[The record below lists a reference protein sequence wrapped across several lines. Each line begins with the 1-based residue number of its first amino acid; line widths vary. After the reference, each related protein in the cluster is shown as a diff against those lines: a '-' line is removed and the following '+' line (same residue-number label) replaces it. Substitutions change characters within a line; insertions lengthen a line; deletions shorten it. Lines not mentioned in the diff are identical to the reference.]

1 MHQSRKTGG
10 ICDGSVPHIIFSVL
24 LYLMMLI
31 CPPLYAQQLQP
42 LFPMNLHL
50 ESETIKEWSRST
62 KLSTDL
68 LQFMAAYDGMKAG
81 QKMADVMPL
90 AETFLVMDHGMIGLE
105 IAALDVEG
113 CLAKLTSMGL
123 KHISHFRH
131 MINCMAPLS
140 SLESLKGM
148 AEVKFVRLSRKP
160 LARIGSITSQGD
172 IAQMSDLTR
181 IAFGV
186 NGAGS
191 KIGVLSDSY
200 DNLGDALADIASG
213 DLPGPGNPFG
223 FDLPVDVIDDIPFG
237 GLDEGRAMI
246 QIIHDVAPGAE
257 VAFHTAFNGYADFA
271 QGILD
276 LEAAGSNIIVD
287 DILYFV
293 EPYYSPGLVSQAVE
307 QVCAN
312 GAMYFSSAGNSGR
325 ESYESIYDGSTGVE
339 PQMDNLFGPSSY
351 INAHAFAPG
360 DSLLSISFNP
370 GSYTVVLQWDEP
382 FFSSTADLSAT
393 TLSDL
398 DLGVYVGGSLAL
410 GSLVDNI
417 FLTGDAV
424 ELVSFNVVGF
434 GPLVVDFHIP
444 FFGGFTIPNRI
455 KLIVY
460 GSPVVNWEYGGD
472 APTVVGHA
480 NTPGACAVGASA
492 FFFTPKYGVDPP
504 GLNNFS
510 SWGGVP
516 LVYDAF
522 GNAISPIILN
532 KPDLVAPDG
541 GNNTFFGSDTDFDPD
556 ALPNFFGTS
565 ASAPHAAAAASLV
578 FEANSNW
585 DKNQVKSALEI
596 SAMDMLSP
604 GFDLGS
610 GHGLIQTPRA
620 VSLAL
625 GETVAPNCR
634 DLDASIDYI
643 DGIARVAISE
653 LVVNGSSGVG
663 NLEVLVQNSAG
674 MTIFQSDNLI
684 ASDLIFI
691 TNACKYTDQTLKVR
705 ISNSLGTCW
714 SRLTLNDRH
723 LPILQNRATA
733 VYCND
738 PLVEGGGIGGAPPTA
753 QLACSEVGQATHVA
767 DWVTSFLCDPGN
779 QDTLKIIARE
789 WEAFDKWGQR
799 GISFDTIVVL
809 AFPEIDDRH
818 FFCPDQDTIYCSDTT
833 MQIGP
838 FFTSN
843 GLNSRICDTTYLI
856 KITDQDEDGR
866 IEFIP
871 ASFVGKCGV
880 NVHVDYW
887 KFNRD
892 CDSQYKVIVEL
903 KQDCYGLAQSG
914 CPVSP
919 PAGTPPNAATP
930 LGPGYWRCEFW
941 VTDLDTV
948 GPEFYCKEPAKM
960 VSTTTHECAVHT
972 YISPIY
978 ASDDW
983 SGIKQAKATIEGV
996 GSFVLTYNEEEK
1008 CYESHTRIK
1017 LAKKEGPY
1025 YVTYEVFDSCHNV
1038 TADTCFI
1045 FIKDRVKPVP
1055 VVDKGLTV
1063 SLSDKKVW
1071 VDAESF
1077 DEGSWDNCGINHLLV
1092 RRADWYDAC
1101 IDLCDSFDYC
1111 WVSEH
1116 HDTIWQAF
1124 LQPDKH
1130 RDEVEAHYAKT
1141 LQWLW
1146 EDEEP
1151 CNELL
1156 YNAWQYDLMKH
1167 ATLKCREHPYE
1178 VDGQHFRKLVEEA
1191 WYDGLYTRFKHKD
1204 YLLAASQDINGVGA
1218 NARTLSG
1225 ILSKV
1230 SLDNGKA
1237 TVIST
1242 AIPGSTEIEYDVKG
1256 KKLLSESVNGL
1267 PFLYELDPETGAVL
1281 NNYQHDPG
1289 AYTGMEYI
1297 EGKLYATFIDE
1308 SGGMSYLVVL
1318 DPVGG
1323 THVVIGATGYGPIPG
1338 LAYDECAQVLY
1349 GVTNGVT
1356 YTPEFDDTGVPELVT
1371 ISLETGKATAIGEV
1385 GYDAVGS
1392 IEFGPDGKLY
1402 GGLAQRS
1409 AQSGF
1414 LIEIDPETGAGTT
1427 IGNTGNPITGLT
1439 SLNDGCISK
1448 KLDMYEQ
1455 IGGGW
1460 SDAVVFSCE
1469 DACGPV
1475 TVEILV
1481 MDYWCNWA
1489 KAWTNVWVEDKT
1501 PVQVVKDVIDEETIT
1516 CKSYKDARYDYPG
1529 QTHPVSLDYVVE
1541 QAKAG
1546 EEDAYD
1552 LLDEVFGGY
1561 CKAWKD
1567 PYGNYVDI
1575 EGNEIECDIPFYDS
1589 VCQCTSYTDKVRV
1602 YDEHHG
1608 FIWKDSLITKCDYY
1622 QDTIDFQKGIVLVN
1636 CEENVYCEQ
1645 EVWCEFDHCGQ
1656 GYIFR
1661 KFKIWQSCPDSF
1673 YLDHNV
1679 PDSLKHPVDTI
1690 YRHQR
1695 IWVGNECPLSKYMFD
1710 VPEDTEVNT
1719 CGLEYDASGN
1729 LIGAAGPEST
1739 GYATYRFDDDCRLVG
1754 IGHSDKVFKIV
1765 GGDAACYKIL
1775 RTWYFADWCGYGG
1788 EPLEAQWWFEREL
1801 VIDSCVQ
1808 KIIVIDTMPP
1818 VCVITGPVE
1827 SGGSIE
1833 VGACA
1838 YNLEVTVS
1846 AIDSCGIDRYYW
1858 ELLDISDSTAT
1869 VVVDDG
1875 SGSLGGSGDESFD
1888 ISSEDL
1894 DHGTYKLKVVTV
1906 DNCNNEG
1913 YCEYVVDVVSVKKP
1927 SPVCV
1932 TSLTA
1937 RLTPW
1942 DSDQDGEVDSAHA
1955 VVWAGEFDRSSAPA
1969 CQDTAIEFRI
1979 EFIKGDS
1986 TDNDAAGDAD
1996 SLSLGCSD
2004 IGTHLVRL
2012 WVVSLPSD
2020 SRDYCDVVLIV
2031 QSDGDGC
2038 GTSEV
2043 GEREPLREVSGM
2055 TEESRAM
2062 DRGMLST
2069 DGGKK
2074 ATGIG
2079 GRPLDGRTLLP
2090 GQGYGLEQ
2098 NRPNPFAEETSIG
2111 FVLPSSMEA
2120 TITVYDVTGRII
2132 RSIEGD
2138 FQKGYNQV
2146 QFRKT
2151 DLGVSGIL
2159 YYRLNAGT
2167 YTAARKMILIE

>member
-1 MHQSRKTGG
+1 MNKYCTLL
-10 ICDGSVPHIIFSVL
+10 CLLFFSVGAV
-24 LYLMMLI
+24 
-31 CPPLYAQQLQP
+31 AQTGTVQP
-42 LFPMNLHL
+42 NCQDLNANVNAAGNA
-50 ESETIKEWSRST
+50 TIT
-62 KLSTDL
+62 
-68 LQFMAAYDGMKAG
+68 
-81 QKMADVMPL
+81 L
-90 AETFLVMDHGMIGLE
+90 AEFVTNATTG
-105 IAALDVEG
+105 AA
-113 CLAKLTSMGL
+113 T
-123 KHISHFRH
+123 
-131 MINCMAPLS
+131 
-140 SLESLKGM
+140 
-148 AEVKFVRLSRKP
+148 AEVT
-160 LARIGSITSQGD
+160 ITRS
-172 IAQMSDLTR
+172 
-181 IAFGV
+181 FG
-186 NGAGS
+186 
-191 KIGVLSDSY
+191 
-200 DNLGDALADIASG
+200 
-213 DLPGPGNPFG
+213 
-223 FDLPVDVIDDIPFG
+223 
-237 GLDEGRAMI
+237 
-246 QIIHDVAPGAE
+246 
-257 VAFHTAFNGYADFA
+257 
-271 QGILD
+271 
-276 LEAAGSNIIVD
+276 
-287 DILYFV
+287 
-293 EPYYSPGLVSQAVE
+293 
-307 QVCAN
+307 
-312 GAMYFSSAGNSGR
+312 
-325 ESYESIYDGSTGVE
+325 
-339 PQMDNLFGPSSY
+339 
-351 INAHAFAPG
+351 
-360 DSLLSISFNP
+360 
-370 GSYTVVLQWDEP
+370 
-382 FFSSTADLSAT
+382 AT
-393 TLSDL
+393 
-398 DLGVYVGGSLAL
+398 
-410 GSLVDNI
+410 
-417 FLTGDAV
+417 
-424 ELVSFNVVGF
+424 
-434 GPLVVDFHIP
+434 
-444 FFGGFTIPNRI
+444 
-455 KLIVY
+455 VY
-460 GSPVVNWEYGGD
+460 G
-472 APTVVGHA
+472 PTVVAA
-480 NTPGACAVGASA
+480 NTPIVINACPYLHETLKINVRN
-492 FFFTPKYGVDPP
+492 
-504 GLNNFS
+504 L
-510 SWGGVP
+510 GGNCWSYLSFKQGNGPVLQGRSKDVYCFDP
-516 LVYDAF
+516 LVA
-522 GNAISPIILN
+522 
-532 KPDLVAPDG
+532 G
-541 GNNTFFGSDTDFDPD
+541 G
-556 ALPNFFGTS
+556 
-565 ASAPHAAAAASLV
+565 
-578 FEANSNW
+578 
-585 DKNQVKSALEI
+585 
-596 SAMDMLSP
+596 
-604 GFDLGS
+604 
-610 GHGLIQTPRA
+610 
-620 VSLAL
+620 
-625 GETVAPNCR
+625 
-634 DLDASIDYI
+634 YI
-643 DGIARVAISE
+643 DGV
-653 LVVNGSSGVG
+653 
-663 NLEVLVQNSAG
+663 
-674 MTIFQSDNLI
+674 
-684 ASDLIFI
+684 
-691 TNACKYTDQTLKVR
+691 
-705 ISNSLGTCW
+705 
-714 SRLTLNDRH
+714 
-723 LPILQNRATA
+723 
-733 VYCND
+733 
-738 PLVEGGGIGGAPPTA
+738 PPTA
-753 QLACSEVGQATHVA
+753 TIPCQSSEPATFVA
-767 DWVTSFLCDPGN
+767 DWFETRECGAVGDPVN
-779 QDTLKIIARE
+779 DTLKIIYRE
-789 WEAFDKWGQR
+789 YEAFDKKGNR
-799 GISFDTIVVL
+799 SVTYDTITVFRLPGLDPAVNL
-809 AFPEIDDRH
+809 
-818 FFCPDQDTIYCSDTT
+818 YCAEK
-833 MQIGP
+833 
-838 FFTSN
+838 
-843 GLNSRICDTTYLI
+843 DTTYCGEGNPGPYIIYPERCNPDSFGL
-856 KITDQDEDGR
+856 DQDNDGVACDTLYLLLWDDSLGHYVLNP
-866 IEFIP
+866 FLDDT
-871 ASFVGKCGV
+871 KCGV
-880 NVHVDYW
+880 LSHLDYW
-887 KFNRD
+887 DFGGTG
-892 CDSQYKVIVEL
+892 CDEQSKYVLEV
-903 KQDCYGLAQSG
+903 KQEC
-914 CPVSP
+914 VP
-919 PAGTPPNAATP
+919 PIQTLCIHGQQDNAFTGTN
-930 LGPGYWRCEFW
+930 GYFRCEFW

-1191 WYDGLYTRFKHKD
+1191 WYDGLYTKFKHKD

-1516 CKSYKDARYDYPG
+1516 CKTYKDARYDYPG

>member
-1 MHQSRKTGG
+1 MNDQAFSVGNRTVRSAILSILFVSNMVAQEPPPTFSKQFLPNTITRGAVSTLTFTIDNSASAIAASGLDFTDNLPAGLVVATPSNASTSCTGGTLTIVSGTSVISYTNGSVNGGSTCAVSVDVIGSASGTHANTSGDLTSSSGNSGTASATLQVIDPPENLFCQTQLPSGAELDSLLARHRRFQETYDPIGPVPLLAGLKIIPVQIHIVNRDDGTGG
-10 ICDGSVPHIIFSVL
+10 IAEASVLAEINTLNMIYQGAGLIFVTCASAEIINSTAAFVMDNTGEADLLAAANNVPNVLNMYFVDSAHHEAVGSACGWATYTSSADDYVLMDNDCATNGSTLAHEVGHYFDLFHTHQTGPGVELVDGSNCMTAGDLMCSTPADPNLSGKVDAMTCMYTGMDTDPNGDIYNPDPTNLMSYSTKNCRTNFTAEQLAKVAFTADNARSYVSIISCPPDQNDILDDNCQFVLPDYRDQITYNLSCPVVDTIQNPPPGTILNGVNSTLVTITVVDAMDDFSSCSFMVNTMDTTPPVFANPVEPDSILTDADCQGLVPDYRDSTSITDNCDFAPVLTQQPPPGTNLGGVGTMQTVL
-24 LYLMMLI
+24 LI
-31 CPPLYAQQLQP
+31 AQ
-42 LFPMNLHL
+42 
-50 ESETIKEWSRST
+50 
-62 KLSTDL
+62 D
-68 LQFMAAYDGMKAG
+68 
-81 QKMADVMPL
+81 
-90 AETFLVMDHGMIGLE
+90 
-105 IAALDVEG
+105 
-113 CLAKLTSMGL
+113 
-123 KHISHFRH
+123 ISGNRDTLP
-131 MINCMAPLS
+131 IPVTVIDANPNATLNCMDLNLS
-140 SLESLKGM
+140 VNQFGM
-148 AEVKFVRLSRKP
+148 AEF
-160 LARIGSITSQGD
+160 
-172 IAQMSDLTR
+172 
-181 IAFGV
+181 
-186 NGAGS
+186 
-191 KIGVLSDSY
+191 
-200 DNLGDALADIASG
+200 
-213 DLPGPGNPFG
+213 
-223 FDLPVDVIDDIPFG
+223 
-237 GLDEGRAMI
+237 
-246 QIIHDVAPGAE
+246 
-257 VAFHTAFNGYADFA
+257 
-271 QGILD
+271 IL
-276 LEAAGSNIIVD
+276 
-287 DILYFV
+287 
-293 EPYYSPGLVSQAVE
+293 
-307 QVCAN
+307 
-312 GAMYFSSAGNSGR
+312 
-325 ESYESIYDGSTGVE
+325 
-339 PQMDNLFGPSSY
+339 
-351 INAHAFAPG
+351 
-360 DSLLSISFNP
+360 
-370 GSYTVVLQWDEP
+370 
-382 FFSSTADLSAT
+382 
-393 TLSDL
+393 
-398 DLGVYVGGSLAL
+398 
-410 GSLVDNI
+410 
-417 FLTGDAV
+417 
-424 ELVSFNVVGF
+424 
-434 GPLVVDFHIP
+434 
-444 FFGGFTIPNRI
+444 
-455 KLIVY
+455 
-460 GSPVVNWEYGGD
+460 
-472 APTVVGHA
+472 
-480 NTPGACAVGASA
+480 
-492 FFFTPKYGVDPP
+492 
-504 GLNNFS
+504 
-510 SWGGVP
+510 
-516 LVYDAF
+516 
-522 GNAISPIILN
+522 
-532 KPDLVAPDG
+532 
-541 GNNTFFGSDTDFDPD
+541 
-556 ALPNFFGTS
+556 
-565 ASAPHAAAAASLV
+565 
-578 FEANSNW
+578 
-585 DKNQVKSALEI
+585 
-596 SAMDMLSP
+596 
-604 GFDLGS
+604 
-610 GHGLIQTPRA
+610 
-620 VSLAL
+620 
-625 GETVAPNCR
+625 
-634 DLDASIDYI
+634 
-643 DGIARVAISE
+643 SE
-653 LVVNGSSGVG
+653 LVPGANCTELLHIQIETQYGSIILSDGDELQ
-663 NLEVLVQNSAG
+663 NTLV
-674 MTIFQSDNLI
+674 TIP
-684 ASDLIFI
+684 
-691 TNACKYTDQTLKVR
+691 ACDYLGQTLKAR
-705 ISNSLGTCW
+705 ITNESGESCW
-714 SRLTLNDRH
+714 GKITLKQSHGPQFLSGR
-723 LPILQNRATA
+723 RTA
-733 VYCND
+733 VFC
-738 PLVEGGGIGGAPPTA
+738 T
-753 QLACSEVGQATHVA
+753 
-767 DWVTSFLCDPGN
+767 
-779 QDTLKIIARE
+779 DTLVDHGSIFNIPPIAFLPCGDLAEVSFVSDWTTPFPCESDTAKVILRE
-789 WEAFDKWGQR
+789 YEAFDKLGR
-799 GISFDTIVVL
+799 RATVLDTIVVVKL
-809 AFPEIDDRH
+809 PQITNVILGADFRNISCVQNDTLFCGENELTQSDGKTPVGPYLLVEEFPAIPMADLDGDGVNCDTI
-818 FFCPDQDTIYCSDTT
+818 FFCYYQD
-833 MQIGP
+833 G
-838 FFTSN
+838 
-843 GLNSRICDTTYLI
+843 
-856 KITDQDEDGR
+856 
-866 IEFIP
+866 EFIEG
-871 ASFVGKCGV
+871 FEGIGKCGLTIHKDV
-880 NVHVDYW
+880 W
-887 KFNRD
+887 EFGNR
-892 CDSQYKVIVEL
+892 CDKQYKVILEI
-903 KQDCYGLAQSG
+903 KQDCAKD
-914 CPVSP
+914 PVLLDCSP
-919 PAGTPPNAATP
+919 VGSTNIETIA
-930 LGPGYWRCEFW
+930 PGYYRCEFW
-941 VTDLDTV
+941 LTDLDTTAPLLAEKV
-948 GPEFYCKEPAKM
+948 IGEYECLVIDTNDLIDGNIFNSFVPL
-960 VSTTTHECAVHT
+960 VTTSTHDCIAHAEIPPLCVF
-972 YISPIY
+972 
-978 ASDDW
+978 DDW
-983 SGIKQAKATIEGV
+983 SGIKAVKATIEGIGTYV
-996 GSFVLTYNEEEK
+996 MHPTQDTCILFDVEDDPISFGGGIGKEFLDSLLAVLGDSLTEILLQQIRFGT
-1008 CYESHTRIK
+1008 CYRSYTKVPLPKRE
-1017 LAKKEGPY
+1017 LPY
-1025 YVTYEVFDSCHNV
+1025 LVIYEAMDSCHIV
-1038 TADTCFI
+1038 GRDSAL
-1045 FIKDRVKPVP
+1045 IKVKDQTSP
-1055 VVDKGLTV
+1055 VVVADKGVSV

-1071 VDAESF
+1071 VDAEHF
-1077 DEGSWDNCGINHLLV
+1077 DEGSWDNCGVEFILA
-1092 RRADWYDAC
+1092 RRSDWQTACVDLGYNYDDSCQSKESA
-1101 IDLCDSFDYC
+1101 LCWLWTDG
-1111 WVSEH
+1111 
-1116 HDTIWQAF
+1116 HDTLWTVD
-1124 LQPDKH
+1124 LENDKH
-1130 RDEVEAHYAKT
+1130 CDEVEAHYANQ
-1141 LQWLW
+1141 LEWL
-1146 EDEEP
+1146 
-1151 CNELL
+1151 CNDGSNCGNLL
-1156 YNAWQYDLMKH
+1156 YNSWQYDLIKF
-1167 ATLKCREHPYE
+1167 ATLKKDPHLDVEAFERRFDRAVGEPKSSDQFKITNDLLLEEIKQLIPDSLFIDSNHVIAGVFTIDVFKCQNLIQDYCIPLFSE
-1178 VDGQHFRKLVEEA
+1178 VA
-1191 WYDGLYTRFKHKD
+1191 
-1204 YLLAASQDINGVGA
+1204 GVGGIFGDEELLFFLQSGGCLSGFVDSLPDIMIPFFLPA
-1218 NARTLSG
+1218 DLRART
-1225 ILSKV
+1225 
-1230 SLDNGKA
+1230 
-1237 TVIST
+1237 
-1242 AIPGSTEIEYDVKG
+1242 
-1256 KKLLSESVNGL
+1256 
-1267 PFLYELDPETGAVL
+1267 F
-1281 NNYQHDPG
+1281 
-1289 AYTGMEYI
+1289 
-1297 EGKLYATFIDE
+1297 DE
-1308 SGGMSYLVVL
+1308 WSQL
-1318 DPVGG
+1318 
-1323 THVVIGATGYGPIPG
+1323 
-1338 LAYDECAQVLY
+1338 
-1349 GVTNGVT
+1349 
-1356 YTPEFDDTGVPELVT
+1356 
-1371 ISLETGKATAIGEV
+1371 
-1385 GYDAVGS
+1385 
-1392 IEFGPDGKLY
+1392 
-1402 GGLAQRS
+1402 
-1409 AQSGF
+1409 
-1414 LIEIDPETGAGTT
+1414 
-1427 IGNTGNPITGLT
+1427 
-1439 SLNDGCISK
+1439 
-1448 KLDMYEQ
+1448 
-1455 IGGGW
+1455 GGGW

-1516 CKSYKDARYDYPG
+1516 CKTYKDARYDYPG

-2004 IGTHLVRL
+2004 IGTHGVRL

>member
-1 MHQSRKTGG
+1 MFLRVSSP
-10 ICDGSVPHIIFSVL
+10 ILAPFLLLGSFSLVL
-24 LYLMMLI
+24 
-31 CPPLYAQQLQP
+31 
-42 LFPMNLHL
+42 N
-50 ESETIKEWSRST
+50 
-62 KLSTDL
+62 
-68 LQFMAAYDGMKAG
+68 
-81 QKMADVMPL
+81 
-90 AETFLVMDHGMIGLE
+90 
-105 IAALDVEG
+105 
-113 CLAKLTSMGL
+113 
-123 KHISHFRH
+123 
-131 MINCMAPLS
+131 
-140 SLESLKGM
+140 
-148 AEVKFVRLSRKP
+148 
-160 LARIGSITSQGD
+160 
-172 IAQMSDLTR
+172 
-181 IAFGV
+181 
-186 NGAGS
+186 
-191 KIGVLSDSY
+191 
-200 DNLGDALADIASG
+200 
-213 DLPGPGNPFG
+213 
-223 FDLPVDVIDDIPFG
+223 
-237 GLDEGRAMI
+237 
-246 QIIHDVAPGAE
+246 
-257 VAFHTAFNGYADFA
+257 
-271 QGILD
+271 
-276 LEAAGSNIIVD
+276 
-287 DILYFV
+287 
-293 EPYYSPGLVSQAVE
+293 
-307 QVCAN
+307 
-312 GAMYFSSAGNSGR
+312 
-325 ESYESIYDGSTGVE
+325 
-339 PQMDNLFGPSSY
+339 
-351 INAHAFAPG
+351 
-360 DSLLSISFNP
+360 
-370 GSYTVVLQWDEP
+370 
-382 FFSSTADLSAT
+382 LSAT
-393 TLSDL
+393 P
-398 DLGVYVGGSLAL
+398 
-410 GSLVDNI
+410 
-417 FLTGDAV
+417 V
-424 ELVSFNVVGF
+424 EV
-434 GPLVVDFHIP
+434 
-444 FFGGFTIPNRI
+444 
-455 KLIVY
+455 
-460 GSPVVNWEYGGD
+460 
-472 APTVVGHA
+472 
-480 NTPGACAVGASA
+480 PGCV
-492 FFFTPKYGVDPP
+492 
-504 GLNNFS
+504 
-510 SWGGVP
+510 
-516 LVYDAF
+516 
-522 GNAISPIILN
+522 
-532 KPDLVAPDG
+532 
-541 GNNTFFGSDTDFDPD
+541 
-556 ALPNFFGTS
+556 
-565 ASAPHAAAAASLV
+565 
-578 FEANSNW
+578 
-585 DKNQVKSALEI
+585 
-596 SAMDMLSP
+596 
-604 GFDLGS
+604 
-610 GHGLIQTPRA
+610 
-620 VSLAL
+620 
-625 GETVAPNCR
+625 PNCR
-634 DLDASIDYI
+634 DLNVSLNIEGQIQFTLRDLLVNEQACNRGVISVLTRNQHHLLGPINVDIDDLVSTDACEYLGQVLKVKVQTDK
-643 DGIARVAISE
+643 GVCTSE
-653 LVVNGSSGVG
+653 LTIKSQNVPVISGESHDTWCFDSIVSSP
-663 NLEVLVQNSAG
+663 
-674 MTIFQSDNLI
+674 
-684 ASDLIFI
+684 
-691 TNACKYTDQTLKVR
+691 NAYVKY
-705 ISNSLGTCW
+705 
-714 SRLTLNDRH
+714 
-723 LPILQNRATA
+723 
-733 VYCND
+733 
-738 PLVEGGGIGGAPPTA
+738 IGGKQAKVA
-753 QLACSEVGQATHVA
+753 CQLEPIPAHFVS
-767 DWVTSFLCDPGN
+767 DWVDFPMEDTCGN
-779 QDTLKIIARE
+779 DTLKIIYRE
-789 WEAFDKWGQR
+789 FEAFDKSGVR
-799 GISFDTIVVL
+799 GVVVDTIVV
-809 AFPEIDDRH
+809 FRPPKIHNESV
-818 FFCPDQDTIYCSDTT
+818 FCLERSEIYCSDP
-833 MQIGP
+833 QSFQSPILVLG
-838 FFTSN
+838 
-843 GLNSRICDTTYLI
+843 NSSL
-856 KITDQDEDGR
+856 GSF
-866 IEFIP
+866 EFQLVKAINV
-871 ASFVGKCGV
+871 AGELQFVAAEFGDKCGLQV
-880 NVHVDYW
+880 NVDHWRLTDDCEQLHKVVVD
-887 KFNRD
+887 
-892 CDSQYKVIVEL
+892 L
-903 KQDCYGLAQSG
+903 KQSCYG
-914 CPVSP
+914 SP
-919 PAGTPPNAATP
+919 SNIFLTPGATLNVGGPPIPPNVWVP
-930 LGPGYWRCEFW
+930 LSSDYTYWRCEFW
-941 VTDLDTV
+941 VTNIDTLPPTV
-948 GPEFYCKEPAKM
+948 LCKAKADPSLAI
-960 VSTTTHECAVHT
+960 VSTANDRCVAETNLPDVWVV
-972 YISPIY
+972 
-978 ASDDW
+978 DDW
-983 SGIKQAKATIEGV
+983 SGVKQVKATVLGI
-996 GSFVLTYNEEEK
+996 GSFVFQYNELEGCFSSLNQVELPENEAGYQVI
-1008 CYESHTRIK
+1008 YE
-1017 LAKKEGPY
+1017 AY
-1025 YVTYEVFDSCHNV
+1025 DSCHNLG
-1038 TADTCFI
+1038 TDTCYLYV
-1045 FIKDRVKPVP
+1045 KDRVDPVA
-1055 VVDKGLTV
+1055 VVNGGLSVT
-1063 SLSDKKVW
+1063 LNGKKSW
-1071 VDAESF
+1071 VTAESF
-1077 DEGSWDNCGINHLLV
+1077 NEGSRDNCEINRVLV
-1092 RRADWYDAC
+1092 RRVDWYDAC
-1101 IDLCDSFDYC
+1101 VDLQDSVEYC
-1111 WVSEH
+1111 YQSSKN
-1116 HDTIWQAF
+1116 DTVWQAI
-1124 LQPDKH
+1124 LSSNKH
-1130 RDEVEAHYAKT
+1130 QNEVEAHYSNT
-1141 LQWLW
+1141 LRWLR
-1146 EDEEP
+1146 EDDSP
-1151 CNELL
+1151 CSEVL
-1156 YNAWQYDLMKH
+1156 YNAWTYDLLRLTSQKQSNASH
-1167 ATLKCREHPYE
+1167 SSERFNEIIKEGLLSKDDDFGSKFKCANALSSLKAGDILFVGSDDGESDANGDTGGDGTSDNAFYAIN
-1178 VDGQHFRKLVEEA
+1178 VDDGFALPIPAISGMAVRGLAADERYDRLLFTASVPGLNNDGALLFSWDIDGKTAVRKLGYIT
-1191 WYDGLYTRFKHKD
+1191 YDGHLVD
-1204 YLLAASQDINGVGA
+1204 AQ
-1218 NARTLSG
+1218 
-1225 ILSKV
+1225 
-1230 SLDNGKA
+1230 
-1237 TVIST
+1237 
-1242 AIPGSTEIEYDVKG
+1242 
-1256 KKLLSESVNGL
+1256 GL
-1267 PFLYELDPETGAVL
+1267 GFLG
-1281 NNYQHDPG
+1281 
-1289 AYTGMEYI
+1289 
-1297 EGKLYATFIDE
+1297 GKLYAYID
-1308 SGGMSYLVVL
+1308 
-1318 DPVGG
+1318 DIWG
-1323 THVVIGATGYGPIPG
+1323 TP
-1338 LAYDECAQVLY
+1338 
-1349 GVTNGVT
+1349 
-1356 YTPEFDDTGVPELVT
+1356 FDQDGIYEIDLQ
-1371 ISLETGKATAIGEV
+1371 SLEAHLVLSTEGTIYEEITALDGDVET
-1385 GYDAVGS
+1385 
-1392 IEFGPDGKLY
+1392 GKLY
-1402 GGLAQRS
+1402 GADDVERDI
-1409 AQSGF
+1409 
-1414 LIEIDPETGAGTT
+1414 IEIDLEMGVITKLADYPGVAGSLEGMGIGAGNLYMIDDDGDDDIFVFDIATQT
-1427 IGNTGNPITGLT
+1427 FEEPIANPFTAGDDEAGAAALFSRGICGYSSTQLST
-1439 SLNDGCISK
+1439 KIDEWSQL
-1448 KLDMYEQ
+1448 
-1455 IGGGW
+1455 GGGW

-1516 CKSYKDARYDYPG
+1516 CKTYKDARYDYPG

-2004 IGTHLVRL
+2004 IGTHGVRL

-2055 TEESRAM
+2055 TEESGAM

-2159 YYRLNAGT
+2159 YYRLNAGVFAKT
-2167 YTAARKMILIE
+2167 RKMVLID